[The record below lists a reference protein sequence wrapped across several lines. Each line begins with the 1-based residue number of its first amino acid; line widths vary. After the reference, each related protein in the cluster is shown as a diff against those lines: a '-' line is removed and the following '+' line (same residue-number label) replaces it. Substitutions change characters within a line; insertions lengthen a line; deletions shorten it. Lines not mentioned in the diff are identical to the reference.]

1 MNTKKSFSF
10 SLLYFFLLTINGFV
24 YAHSGTH
31 SQEHAHLWRLM
42 EDNRSFKADYIAFEN
57 GIVLLQNL
65 SSGMISQYPIT
76 DFSIEDQLLIL
87 KRHELTAHINANL
100 AKPMLRLKT
109 KAPVLKISKF
119 NANIG
124 VVLLLL
130 TLLSFTLY
138 FSRSNKKNFLFPS
151 LLSITFLFF
160 ITCSTEDATPLE
172 TDNTPTVDPVIRF
185 TLTITSGVGGTVSS
199 PGGSYTQGNS
209 VSITATPNSEYVFVN
224 WSNGSTDNP
233 LSVTVD
239 SNQTITANFEKRK
252 YPLTVSITGS
262 GTVSEEIISS
272 GKSTTEYT
280 SGSVIRLTANPLDEW
295 VFTGWSGSVSST
307 DNPIELTVN
316 ESKTISVT
324 FIPAVS
330 ETPTNTTTNTTSN
343 TSTNTSTTPD
353 PSSLLSTIESHFS
366 AFTDVSI
373 TADDEYFYIA
383 SYGWPAHNMAVGI
396 TSWQEQVPIPQNYT
410 GDNSWAIPLN
420 PVISDNPLDTSLR
433 LRKGALAVAV
443 NGIPIFNSLNNR
455 GNDSYLLGE
464 LDNWGGHFG
473 RGDDYHYHLPP
484 THLEELVGEGNPIA
498 YALDG
503 FPLYGYTNKTLDD
516 ALGLYDEN
524 GNYRYHAS
532 TDAPYFIAKMMGEV
546 TIDPTSTAPED
557 QIIPQAFSSPVRP
570 SDGFGP
576 VDGAEVTAFSQT
588 GDNAFS
594 FEYTVSGTK
603 YYINYSWDPTS
614 CDYTYIHV
622 DENGGTSNLP
632 TNGAIADGSTEN
644 VETYTNR
651 SFCIDLPYTG
661 TTPTDDTST
670 VSQTTDTSSS
680 TTSTNTSSGYTATSL
695 NSNFSLSSIAIDAN
709 GAILE
714 SYKCE
719 AKVNGVENS
728 IPISWANVPEGTGSL
743 AISIHANINAT
754 EINHYLIL
762 WDIDP
767 SVTEIPY
774 GGADDGDWFMGPNK
788 DFAKISYSSPCSPSP
803 GTNTYIMTIYAL
815 SATPSSLPTENSLE
829 VSYPILLSAIES
841 VTLIDSVQMTYIS
854 VTE

>member
-1 MNTKKSFSF
+1 MKKSHKSFSITI
-10 SLLYFFLLTINGFV
+10 LYFLLLTINGFV
-24 YAHSGTH
+24 YSHSGTH
-31 SQEHAHLWRLM
+31 SEKHAHLWQLT
-42 EDNRSFKADYIAFEN
+42 EDNHSFKADYIAFNN
-57 GIVLLQNL
+57 GIVLLQNT
-65 SSGMISQYPIT
+65 STGKISQYPIT
-76 DFSIEDQLLIL
+76 DFSMEDQLLIL

-100 AKPMLRLKT
+100 AKPIIGLKT
-109 KAPVLKISKF
+109 SVPLLKISKF

-124 VVLLLL
+124 IVLLLL
-130 TLLSFTLY
+130 TLLSFVLY
-138 FSRSNKKNFLFPS
+138 FRRSNKKNVLFPS
-151 LLSITFLFF
+151 LLFISFLFF
-160 ITCSTEDATPLE
+160 ITCSKEDTTPVE
-172 TDNTPTVDPVIRF
+172 IDNTPIDV
-185 TLTITSGVGGTVSS
+185 
-199 PGGSYTQGNS
+199 
-209 VSITATPNSEYVFVN
+209 
-224 WSNGSTDNP
+224 
-233 LSVTVD
+233 VT
-239 SNQTITANFEKRK
+239 
-252 YPLTVSITGS
+252 
-262 GTVSEEIISS
+262 
-272 GKSTTEYT
+272 
-280 SGSVIRLTANPLDEW
+280 
-295 VFTGWSGSVSST
+295 
-307 DNPIELTVN
+307 
-316 ESKTISVT
+316 
-324 FIPAVS
+324 
-330 ETPTNTTTNTTSN
+330 ETPSNTTTNTTSTTATSTTATTTTD
-343 TSTNTSTTPD
+343 TSTNTNSSTNTTTTSD
-353 PSSLLSTIESHFS
+353 PSSILSTIESHFS

-373 TADDEYFYIA
+373 SADEDYFYIS
-383 SYGWPAHNMAVGI
+383 SYGWPAHDMAVGI

-420 PVISDNPLDTSLR
+420 PEMSDDPLDTSLR

-455 GNDSYLLGE
+455 GNDSFVLGE

-473 RGDDYHYHLPP
+473 RGDDYHYHKPP
-484 THLEELVGEGNPIA
+484 THLQDVAGAGNPIA

-503 FPLYGYTNKTLDD
+503 FPVYGFTDLALDD
-516 ALGLYDEN
+516 ALGRYDEN
-524 GNYRYHAS
+524 ESYRYHTS
-532 TDAPYFIAKMMGEV
+532 TEAPYFIAKMMGVV

-614 CDYTYIHV
+614 CDYTYTHV

-632 TNGAIADGSTEN
+632 TNGAIAEGSTEN

-651 SFCIDLPYTG
+651 SFCIDIPYTG

-670 VSQTTDTSSS
+670 VTET
-680 TTSTNTSSGYTATSL
+680 TNTSSDTTSLGYTVSSS
-695 NSNFSLSSIAIDAN
+695 NSDFSLSSIAIDAN

-714 SYKCE
+714 SYTCE
-719 AKVNGVENS
+719 AKVNGAENS

-743 AISIHANINAT
+743 AISIHANINAD
-754 EINHYLIL
+754 EINHYLLL

-767 SVTEIPY
+767 SVSEIPY
-774 GGADDGDWFMGPNK
+774 GNADDGAWFMGPNK

-815 SATPSSLPTENSLE
+815 SETPSSLPTENSLE
-829 VSYPILLSAIES
+829 MSYPLLLSAIET

>member
-1 MNTKKSFSF
+1 MQKKRI
-10 SLLYFFLLTINGFV
+10 SLSITILCFFLFSINGFV
-24 YAHSGTH
+24 YSHSGTH
-31 SQEHAHLWRLM
+31 SEKHAHQWQLM
-42 EDNRSFKADYIAFEN
+42 GDNHSFKADYIGFNN
-57 GIVLLQNL
+57 GIVLLQNI
-65 SSGMISQYPIT
+65 STGKISQYPIA
-76 DFSIEDQLLIL
+76 DFSMEDQLLIL

-100 AKPMLRLKT
+100 AKPIVGLKT
-109 KAPVLKISKF
+109 NAPLLKISKS
-119 NANIG
+119 NASIG
-124 VVLLLL
+124 AVLLFL
-130 TLLSFTLY
+130 TLLSFTFY

-172 TDNTPTVDPVIRF
+172 SDNTPTVDPVISL
-185 TLTITSGVGGTVSS
+185 TLTITSGVGGSVSS
-199 PGGSYTQGNS
+199 PGGSYTQGKSTS
-209 VSITATPNSEYVFVN
+209 VTATPDPEYVFVN

-239 SNQTITANFEKRK
+239 TNQTITANFEKRK

-262 GTVSEEIISS
+262 GTVSEEIVSA

-324 FIPAVS
+324 FIPVGS
-330 ETPTNTTTNTTSN
+330 ETTSN
-343 TSTNTSTTPD
+343 TSTDTSTNTPTTSD
-353 PSSLLSTIESHFS
+353 PSSILSTIESHFS

-373 TADDEYFYIA
+373 SADEDYFYIS

-420 PVISDNPLDTSLR
+420 PVMSDDPLDTSLR

-455 GNDSYLLGE
+455 GNDSFVLGE

-473 RGDDYHYHLPP
+473 RGDDYHYHKPP
-484 THLEELVGEGNPIA
+484 THLQELAGEGNPIA

-503 FPLYGYTNKTLDD
+503 FPVYGFTDLALDD
-516 ALGLYDEN
+516 ALGRYDEN
-524 GNYRYHAS
+524 ESYRYHTS
-532 TDAPYFIAKMMGEV
+532 TEAPYFIAKMMGVV

-603 YYINYSWDPTS
+603 YYINYSWDPTT
-614 CDYTYIHV
+614 CDYTYTHV

-632 TNGAIADGSTEN
+632 TNGAIAEGSTEN

-651 SFCIDLPYTG
+651 SFCIDIPYTG
-661 TTPTDDTST
+661 TTPPDDTST
-670 VSQTTDTSSS
+670 VSQTTNTTSESTSAGYTVTSS
-680 TTSTNTSSGYTATSL
+680 
-695 NSNFSLSSIAIDAN
+695 NSDFSLSSIAIDAN

-714 SYKCE
+714 SYTCE
-719 AKVNGVENS
+719 AKVNGVESS

-743 AISIHANINAT
+743 AISIHANINAD
-754 EINHYLIL
+754 EVNHYLLL

-767 SVTEIPY
+767 SVSEIPY
-774 GGADDGDWFMGPNK
+774 GGANDGAWFMGPNK

-815 SATPSSLPTENSLE
+815 SETPSSLPTEDSLE
-829 VSYPILLSAIES
+829 MSYPLLLSAIET
-841 VTLIDSVQMTYIS
+841 VTLIDSVEMTYIS